1 MVATDNSY
9 WQPLVKIVCYW
20 QPLVKNKWVLAATGQ
35 KIMGIG
41 SHWLKDNG
49 YWQSL
54 VKKQWVL
61 AANDCQYTGQDKLAL

>member
-1 MVATDNSY
+1 MD
-9 WQPLVKIVCYW
+9 
-20 QPLVKNKWVLAATGQ
+20 
-35 KIMGIG
+35 IG

-61 AANDCQYTGQDKLAL
+61 AANDCQYTGQDKLALQDRLDRVDIKGCQERLELELMLELELELELG